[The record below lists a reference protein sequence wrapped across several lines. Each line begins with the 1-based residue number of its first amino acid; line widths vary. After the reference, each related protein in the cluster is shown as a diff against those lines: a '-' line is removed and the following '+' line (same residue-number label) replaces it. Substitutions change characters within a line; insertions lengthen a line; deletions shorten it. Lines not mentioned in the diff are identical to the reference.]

1 MEQTS
6 MNFKPSTLTPQAQK
20 LLNRLEQGPITNVY
34 IRDELRL
41 LEYRRRKFE
50 VKKHIEPDRTIVKKF
65 LGKGIVEY
73 SIVASFNCK
82 TGLISREADA
92 GNQPAAT

>member
-1 MEQTS
+1 MEQPFL
-6 MNFKPSTLTPQAQK
+6 NFNPVKLTPQAQR

-50 VKKHIEPDRTIVKKF
+50 VKQYLEPDRTIVKKF
-65 LGKGIVEY
+65 LGKGVVEY
-73 SIVASFNCK
+73 SIKEVN
-82 TGLISREADA
+82 
-92 GNQPAAT
+92 

>member
-1 MEQTS
+1 MEQPS
-6 MNFKPSTLTPQAQK
+6 FNFKPSTLTPQAQK
-20 LLNRLEQGPITNVY
+20 LLNRLELGPITNVF

-73 SIVASFNCK
+73 SIKEVN
-82 TGLISREADA
+82 
-92 GNQPAAT
+92 

>member
-1 MEQTS
+1 MEQTAIDFS
-6 MNFKPSTLTPQAQK
+6 VPHLTPQAQR
-20 LLNRLEQGPITNVY
+20 LLNRLEEGPITNVY

-50 VKKHIEPDRTIVKKF
+50 VKKHIEPDRTIVKRF

-73 SIVASFNCK
+73 SIK
-82 TGLISREADA
+82 KLI
-92 GNQPAAT
+92 

>member
-1 MEQTS
+1 MAMEQTTL
-6 MNFKPSTLTPQAQK
+6 NLKTPSLTPQAQK
-20 LLNRLEQGPITNVY
+20 LLNRLEEGPITNVY

-50 VKKHIEPDRTIVKKF
+50 VKKHIEPERTVVKRF

-73 SIVASFNCK
+73 SIKKLS
-82 TGLISREADA
+82 
-92 GNQPAAT
+92 

>member
-1 MEQTS
+1 VEQTAL
-6 MNFKPSTLTPQAQK
+6 NFDKPALTPQAQR
-20 LLNRLEQGPITNVY
+20 LLDRLELGPITNAA

-50 VKKHIEPDRTIVKKF
+50 VKQYIEPGRTVIKKF

-73 SIVASFNCK
+73 SIMRK
-82 TGLISREADA
+82 
-92 GNQPAAT
+92 

>member
-1 MEQTS
+1 MQTAL
-6 MNFKPSTLTPQAQK
+6 NFDKPSLTPQAQR
-20 LLNRLEQGPITNVY
+20 LLDRLEIGPITNAA

-50 VKKHIEPDRTIVKKF
+50 VKKYIEPDRTVVKRF

-73 SIVASFNCK
+73 SISK
-82 TGLISREADA
+82 LT
-92 GNQPAAT
+92 

>member
-1 MEQTS
+1 MTTYNQTALV
-6 MNFKPSTLTPQAQK
+6 FDRPALTPQAQK
-20 LLNRLEQGPITNVY
+20 LLNRLEMGPITNAA

-50 VKKHIEPDRTIVKKF
+50 VKKFVEPERTIVKKF

-73 SIVASFNCK
+73 SIQTV
-82 TGLISREADA
+82 R
-92 GNQPAAT
+92 Q

>member
-1 MEQTS
+1 MNQTEIRF
-6 MNFKPSTLTPQAQK
+6 NVPSLTPQAQK
-20 LLNRLEQGPITNVY
+20 LLNRLEIGPITNAA

-65 LGKGIVEY
+65 LGKGLVEY
-73 SIVASFNCK
+73 K
-82 TGLISREADA
+82 LIEVNN
-92 GNQPAAT
+92 G

>member
-1 MEQTS
+1 MEQAIL
-6 MNFKPSTLTPQAQK
+6 NFKVATLTPQAQK

-50 VKKHIEPDRTIVKKF
+50 VKKHLEPERTIVKKF

-73 SIVASFNCK
+73 SIKEVCN
-82 TGLISREADA
+82 G
-92 GNQPAAT
+92 

>member
-1 MEQTS
+1 MNQTAI
-6 MNFKPSTLTPQAQK
+6 NFNRPALTPQAQK
-20 LLNRLEQGPITNVY
+20 LLDRLEAGPITNAA

-50 VKKHIEPDRTIVKKF
+50 VKKYVEPDRTIIKTF

-73 SIVASFNCK
+73 K
-82 TGLISREADA
+82 LIEVR
-92 GNQPAAT
+92 